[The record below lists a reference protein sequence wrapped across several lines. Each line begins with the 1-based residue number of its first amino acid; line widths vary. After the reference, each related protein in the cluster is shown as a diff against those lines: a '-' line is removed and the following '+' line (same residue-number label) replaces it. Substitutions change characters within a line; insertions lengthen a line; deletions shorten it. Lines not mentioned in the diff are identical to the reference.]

1 AQHVWPAAPITSGGT
16 GLPQPGT
23 GWRFNGSA
31 AMNGPDVVLTPAE
44 TGQAGSVFYTTP
56 VRTDGLTASFNVT
69 IGGGTGANGQTF
81 ALLDAKSAATGVGA
95 GGAAPRLHR
104 R

>member
-44 TGQAGSVFYTTP
+44 TNRAGSVFYAAP
-56 VRTDGLTASFNVT
+56 VKTDGLTASFAVT
-69 IGGGTGANGQTF
+69 MGGGRGADGQTF
-81 ALLDAKSAATGVGA
+81 ALLDPKSAVTSVGA
-95 GGAAPRLHR
+95 AGTGLGFG
-104 R
+104 